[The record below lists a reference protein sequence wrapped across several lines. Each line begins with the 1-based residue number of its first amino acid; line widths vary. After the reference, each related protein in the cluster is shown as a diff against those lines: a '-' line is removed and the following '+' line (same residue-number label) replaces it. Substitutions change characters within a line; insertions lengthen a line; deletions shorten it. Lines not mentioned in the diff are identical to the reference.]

1 MLCQVTVPAG
11 VLAEA
16 DADAWLKDALA
27 RALEANER
35 LRERVTCQG

>member
-1 MLCQVTVPAG
+1 
-11 VLAEA
+11 VLAKP

>member
-1 MLCQVTVPAG
+1 MTAPAG
-11 VLAEA
+11 VLAKA
-16 DADAWLKDALA
+16 DADACLKDALA